1 MVPLHFLTTI
11 MPFMSR
17 CQRSSLHGISKCRE
31 REEMWKIKMKK
42 KIIIIIFS
50 HFLALLFRPIKDELC
65 YTHVLSPAE
74 T

>member
-42 KIIIIIFS
+42 KNYNNNIFTLPCITFS
-50 HFLALLFRPIKDELC
+50 PHKGRTLLH
-65 YTHVLSPAE
+65 THAVSR
-74 T
+74 